1 MYFFLLTVVTAVS
14 NHASSF
20 LTIHRLLS
28 ETPTN
33 SHRVR
38 QPPSNPH

>member
-1 MYFFLLTVVTAVS
+1 MRNVFFFLLTVVTAVS

-28 ETPTN
+28 ET
-33 SHRVR
+33 
-38 QPPSNPH
+38 